1 MTKFLHGFFSFGWL
15 RGLDFL
21 PPLLFRFFLAP
32 IFWIAGQQRLGLFTS
47 SDVIWWDP
55 RTWIDGAVYQQGVEA
70 LSSAEGLFSIP
81 APSIM
86 NGVIG
91 GIEVVA
97 AVLLIIGF
105 AVRWISLP
113 LMGIIILMGLAA
125 TKFSGG
131 LVETGKELF
140 MSHGYT
146 TVANTGI
153 ESAIVLF
160 LMALALFF
168 MGAGRFFSLDWWIH
182 HSYFK
187 KIIRQEEAVGIHH
200 DHDDPFDVDTTEE
213 QHTH

>member
-32 IFWIAGQQRLGLFTS
+32 IFWVAGQARLGLFTG
-47 SDVIWWDP
+47 SDVIWWNP
-55 RTWIDGAVYQQGVEA
+55 LTWIDGAGYQKGVEA
-70 LSSAEGLFSIP
+70 LSSAQGLFSIP

-91 GIEVVA
+91 GIEVAA

-113 LMGIIILMGLAA
+113 LMGILILMGLAA
-125 TKFSGG
+125 TNFSGG
-131 LVETGKELF
+131 LVETGKELL
-140 MSHGYT
+140 MSHGYMT
-146 TVANTGI
+146 TANSGV
-153 ESAIVLF
+153 EAALVLF
-160 LMALALFF
+160 LMTLALFF

-187 KIIRQEEAVGIHH
+187 KILRQESEANHHH
-200 DHDDPFDVDTTEE
+200 DHDEDPFDVDTT
-213 QHTH
+213 TD

>member
-32 IFWIAGQQRLGLFTS
+32 IFWVAGQQRLGLFTG
-47 SDVIWWDP
+47 SDVVWWNP
-55 RTWIDGAVYQQGVEA
+55 LTWIDSAGYQQGVEA
-70 LSSAEGLFSIP
+70 LSGAQGMFSIP
-81 APSIM
+81 APGIM

-97 AVLLIIGF
+97 AVLLVIGF
-105 AVRWISLP
+105 AVRWLSIP

-125 TKFSGG
+125 ANFSGG

-140 MSHGYT
+140 FSHGYT
-146 TVANTGI
+146 TTASSGVEA
-153 ESAIVLF
+153 AIVLF
-160 LMALALFF
+160 LMTLALFF

-182 HSYFK
+182 HRYFK
-187 KIIRQEEAVGIHH
+187 KILRQESATGVNHN
-200 DHDDPFDVDTTEE
+200 HDDPFDVDSTD
-213 QHTH
+213 